1 MENKD
6 IELNLIMSN
15 NKDYQDVITNRN
27 KKI

>member
-1 MENKD
+1 MQNKD
-6 IELNLIMSN
+6 IELYLIISN